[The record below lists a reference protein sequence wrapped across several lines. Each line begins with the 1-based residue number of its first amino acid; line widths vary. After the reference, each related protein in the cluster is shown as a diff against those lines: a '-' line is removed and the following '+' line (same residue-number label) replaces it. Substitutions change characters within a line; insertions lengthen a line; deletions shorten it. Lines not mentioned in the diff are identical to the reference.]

1 MARPARYFPG
11 CRLFAIVVT
20 IGLPC
25 PASPRKNS
33 MQELLLQYGL
43 YLAKTLTWL
52 VAIGALL
59 VLIAN
64 LVREGRG
71 QVGERLEV
79 KHINERLKDMAE
91 VLNLDLMSEAEHKVA
106 EKKRKADAKAQKKA
120 AKQAEEP
127 VKPRLFV
134 LDFDGDIEASQVG
147 ALREEISALLQ
158 VARPDD
164 AVLVRL
170 ESGGGIVHSYGLAAS
185 QLKRIR
191 DRGFRLIVAIDKVAA
206 SGGYMMACV
215 ADEIVAAPF
224 AVIGSIGVVA
234 QMPNFHRLLDKHQ
247 VDVELHTAGEYKRT
261 LTMFGENTDAARAK
275 FKQEL
280 EEIHSLFKAFVS
292 DNRKNLAIEKVA
304 TGEHWYGTQA
314 QELGLVDRLQTSDD
328 LLLDAVK
335 EREVYELRYRV
346 KRGLREQVIGT
357 LSRVAGLRN
366 GLGIGGKWAPAGLAQ
381 SLSAFDASRLNR
393 LP

>member
-1 MARPARYFPG
+1 
-11 CRLFAIVVT
+11 
-20 IGLPC
+20 
-25 PASPRKNS
+25 

-43 YLAKTLTWL
+43 YLAKTLTWV
-52 VAIGALL
+52 VAIGALI

-91 VLNLDLMSEAEHKVA
+91 VLNLDLMSDGEHKSA
-106 EKKRKADAKAQKKA
+106 EKQRKADAKAKKKA
-120 AKQAEEP
+120 AKLGEEP

-191 DRGFRLIVAIDKVAA
+191 DRGYRLIVSIDKVAA

-224 AVIGSIGVVA
+224 AVVGSIGVVA

-292 DNRKNLAIEKVA
+292 DNRKQLAIEKVA

-335 EREVYELRYRV
+335 EREVYEVRYRV
-346 KRGLREQVIGT
+346 KRGLREQLIGT
-357 LSRVAGLRN
+357 LSRVAGLRS
-366 GLGIGGKWAPAGLAQ
+366 GLGIAGKWAPAGMAQ
-381 SLSAFDASRLNR
+381 SLSTLDASRLNR

>member
-1 MARPARYFPG
+1 MRD
-11 CRLFAIVVT
+11 
-20 IGLPC
+20 
-25 PASPRKNS
+25 
-33 MQELLLQYGL
+33 LLLQYGL

-52 VAIGALL
+52 LAIGALI

-71 QVGERLEV
+71 PVGERLEV
-79 KHINERLKDMAE
+79 KHLNERYRNMAD
-91 VLNLDLMSEAEHKVA
+91 VLNLDLMDEFEHKA
-106 EKKRKADAKAQKKA
+106 EEKKRKAEEKARRKA
-120 AKQAEEP
+120 AKAGEEP

-134 LDFDGDIEASQVG
+134 LDFDGDIEASQVA
-147 ALREEISALLQ
+147 ALREEVSALLQ

-191 DRGFRLIVAIDKVAA
+191 DRGFRLQIAIDKVAA

-224 AVIGSIGVVA
+224 AVVGSIGVVA
-234 QMPNFHRLLDKHQ
+234 QMPNFHRLLDKNAI
-247 VDVELHTAGEYKRT
+247 DVELHTAGEYKRT

-280 EEIHSLFKAFVS
+280 EEIHQLFKNFVS
-292 DNRKNLAIEKVA
+292 DNRKSLVIEKVA
-304 TGEHWYGTQA
+304 TGEHWYGLQA
-314 QELGLVDRLQTSDD
+314 LELGLIDRIQTSDD
-328 LLLDAVK
+328 LLLEAVK
-335 EREVYELRYRV
+335 TREVFEVRYRV
-346 KRGLREQVIGT
+346 KRGLREQLIGT
-357 LSRVAGLRN
+357 LTRLAR
-366 GLGIGGKWAPAGLAQ
+366 LGVSGKWGPAGRVQ
-381 SLSAFDASRLNR
+381 TLSALDASRWSGFR
-393 LP
+393 

>member
-1 MARPARYFPG
+1 
-11 CRLFAIVVT
+11 
-20 IGLPC
+20 
-25 PASPRKNS
+25 
-33 MQELLLQYGL
+33 MQDLLLQYGL

-52 VAIGALL
+52 FAIGALI

-64 LVREGRG
+64 LIREGRG
-71 QVGERLEV
+71 QIGERLEV
-79 KHINERLKDMAE
+79 KHINERLQDMAE
-91 VLNLDLMSEAEHKVA
+91 VLNLDLMSEDEHKAA
-106 EKKRKADAKAQKKA
+106 EKQRKAEDKAKKKA
-120 AKQAEEP
+120 AKRGEAEP

-164 AVLVRL
+164 AVLLRL

-191 DRGFRLIVAIDKVAA
+191 DRGFHLIVSIDQVAA

-224 AVIGSIGVVA
+224 AVVGSIGVVA

-280 EEIHSLFKAFVS
+280 EEIHALFKHFVS
-292 DNRKNLAIEKVA
+292 DNRKNLAIDRVA

-314 QELGLVDRLQTSDD
+314 LELGLVDRLQTSDD

-335 EREVYELRYRV
+335 EREVYEVKYRV
-346 KRGLREQVIGT
+346 KRGLREQLIGT
-357 LSRVAGLRN
+357 LSRVAGLRAASR
-366 GLGIGGKWAPAGLAQ
+366 WAPAGLAR
-381 SLSAFDASRLNR
+381 SLSALDAGRLNH

>member
-1 MARPARYFPG
+1 
-11 CRLFAIVVT
+11 
-20 IGLPC
+20 
-25 PASPRKNS
+25 

-43 YLAKTLTWL
+43 YLAKTLTWV
-52 VAIGALL
+52 VAIGALI

-64 LVREGRG
+64 LIREGRG

-91 VLNLDLMSEAEHKVA
+91 VLNLDLMSDGEHKAA
-106 EKKRKADAKAQKKA
+106 EKQRKADAKAKKKA
-120 AKQAEEP
+120 AKLGEEP

-191 DRGFRLIVAIDKVAA
+191 DRGYKLIVSIDKVAA

-224 AVIGSIGVVA
+224 AVVGSIGVVA

-292 DNRKNLAIEKVA
+292 DNRKQLAIEKVA

-335 EREVYELRYRV
+335 EREVYEIRYRV
-346 KRGLREQVIGT
+346 KRGLREQLIGT
-357 LSRVAGLRN
+357 LSRISGLRS
-366 GLGIGGKWAPAGLAQ
+366 GLGVGGKWTPAGMAQ
-381 SLSAFDASRLNR
+381 SLSTLDASRLNR

>member
-1 MARPARYFPG
+1 
-11 CRLFAIVVT
+11 
-20 IGLPC
+20 
-25 PASPRKNS
+25 
-33 MQELLLQYGL
+33 MQDLLLQYGL
-43 YLAKTLTWL
+43 YLAKTVTWL
-52 VAIGALL
+52 VAIGALI

-64 LVREGRG
+64 LIREGRG
-71 QVGERLEV
+71 QIGERLEV

-91 VLNLDLMSEAEHKVA
+91 VLNLDLMSEDEHKA
-106 EKKRKADAKAQKKA
+106 ADKQRKAEEKAKKKA
-120 AKQAEEP
+120 AKRGEDEP
-127 VKPRLFV
+127 AKPRLFV

-164 AVLVRL
+164 AVLLRL

-191 DRGFRLIVAIDKVAA
+191 DRGYKLIVAIDQVAA

-280 EEIHSLFKAFVS
+280 EEIHTLFKTFVS
-292 DNRKNLAIEKVA
+292 DNRKNLLIDQVA

-314 QELGLVDRLQTSDD
+314 LALGLVDRLQTSDD

-335 EREVYELRYRV
+335 EREVYEVKYRV

-357 LSRVAGLRN
+357 LSKVAGLRH
-366 GLGIGGKWAPAGLAQ
+366 GKWAPAGLAQ
-381 SLSAFDASRLNR
+381 SLSALDASRLNR

>member
-1 MARPARYFPG
+1 MYSFRRG
-11 CRLFAIVVT
+11 SVTAI
-20 IGLPC
+20 IMGLVLSGPV
-25 PASPRKNS
+25 RKNS

-52 VAIGALL
+52 VAIGALI

-64 LVREGRG
+64 LIREGRG

-91 VLNLDLMSEAEHKVA
+91 VLNLDLMSDGEHKAA
-106 EKKRKADAKAQKKA
+106 EKQRKADAKAKKKA
-120 AKQAEEP
+120 AKLGEEP

-191 DRGFRLIVAIDKVAA
+191 DRGYRLIVSIDKVAA

-224 AVIGSIGVVA
+224 AVVGSIGVVA

-292 DNRKNLAIEKVA
+292 DNRKQLAIEKVA

-335 EREVYELRYRV
+335 EREVYEVRYRV

-357 LSRVAGLRN
+357 LSRIAGLRAT
-366 GLGIGGKWAPAGLAQ
+366 GKWAPAGMAQ
-381 SLSAFDASRLNR
+381 SLSTLDAGRLNR

>member
-1 MARPARYFPG
+1 MRPFRRG
-11 CRLFAIVVT
+11 SVTAI
-20 IGLPC
+20 IMGLALSGPD
-25 PASPRKNS
+25 RKNS

-43 YLAKTLTWL
+43 YLAKTLTWV
-52 VAIGALL
+52 VAIGALI

-64 LVREGRG
+64 LIREGRG

-91 VLNLDLMSEAEHKVA
+91 VLNLDLMSDGEHKTA
-106 EKKRKADAKAQKKA
+106 EKQRKADAKAKKKA
-120 AKQAEEP
+120 AKLGEEP

-191 DRGFRLIVAIDKVAA
+191 DRGYRLIVSIDKVAA

-224 AVIGSIGVVA
+224 AVVGSIGVVA

-292 DNRKNLAIEKVA
+292 DNRKQLAIEKVA

-335 EREVYELRYRV
+335 EREVYEVRYRV
-346 KRGLREQVIGT
+346 KRGLREQLIGT
-357 LSRVAGLRN
+357 LSRVAGLRTA
-366 GLGIGGKWAPAGLAQ
+366 GKWAPAGMAQ
-381 SLSAFDASRLNR
+381 SLSTLDASRLNR